1 MRLKIKD
8 NILIYLHK
16 ILPFFLSPLGLL
28 IIFLIVSFF
37 FRQRFM
43 VLISLLI
50 LLVSSN
56 TYVGNYLFSTLEDP
70 YKPLSMN
77 SINESDAVVVL
88 SGMINQVGK
97 KENIK
102 YEWLDPDRFFAG
114 VKLIKNNKS
123 KLLIFTA
130 GQLPWTKEWRAEG
143 DILKDK
149 AIEFGI
155 DKNKI
160 LVSETVKN
168 TYEESLKILQ
178 LIPRGSSI
186 ILITSAFHMKRSKFL
201 FEKQGFKVNPFP
213 VDFKISNNDL
223 TILDIIP
230 SLSAMKK
237 TSLFIR
243 ENIGRLYYKIIL

>member
-1 MRLKIKD
+1 M
-8 NILIYLHK
+8 IYLHK
-16 ILPFFLSPLGLL
+16 ILPFFLSPLGF
-28 IIFLIVSFF
+28 IILFLIVSVF
-37 FRQRFM
+37 FRQRLM

-50 LLVSSN
+50 LLISSN
-56 TYVGNYLFSTLEDP
+56 AYVGNYLFSTLEDP

-97 KENIK
+97 KENMK
-102 YEWLDPDRFFAG
+102 YEWSDPDRFFAG

-130 GQLPWTKEWRAEG
+130 GQLPWTKDWRPEG

-160 LVSETVKN
+160 LVSAIVQN
-168 TYEESLKILQ
+168 TYEESLSILE

-186 ILITSAFHMKRSKFL
+186 ILVTSAFHMERSKLL
-201 FEKQGFKVNPFP
+201 FEKQGFEVNPFP

-230 SLSAMKK
+230 SLGAMSK

-243 ENIGRLYYKIIL
+243 ENIGRLYYKVIL

>member
-1 MRLKIKD
+1 M
-8 NILIYLHK
+8 IYLHK
-16 ILPFFLSPLGLL
+16 ILPFFLSPLGF
-28 IIFLIVSFF
+28 IILFLIVSVF
-37 FRQRFM
+37 FRQRLM

-50 LLVSSN
+50 LLISSN
-56 TYVGNYLFSTLEDP
+56 AYVGNYLFSTLEDP

-102 YEWLDPDRFFAG
+102 YEWSDPDRFFAG

-130 GQLPWTKEWRAEG
+130 GQLPWTKNWRPEG
-143 DILKDK
+143 GILKDK

-160 LVSETVKN
+160 LVSAKVKN
-168 TYEESLKILQ
+168 TYEESLKTLQ
-178 LIPRGSSI
+178 LVPRGSSI
-186 ILITSAFHMKRSKFL
+186 ILVTSAFHMKRSKFL

-213 VDFKISNNDL
+213 VDFKIYNNNL

-230 SLSAMKK
+230 SLSAMRK

>member
-1 MRLKIKD
+1 M
-8 NILIYLHK
+8 IYLHK
-16 ILPFFLSPLGLL
+16 ILPFFLSPLG
-28 IIFLIVSFF
+28 FLIFFLIMSLF
-37 FRQRFM
+37 FRQRLM

-50 LLVSSN
+50 LLISSN
-56 TYVGNYLFSTLEDP
+56 AYVGNYLFSTLEGP
-70 YKPLSMN
+70 YKPLSMK

-114 VKLIKNNKS
+114 VRLIKNNKS

-130 GQLPWTKEWRAEG
+130 GQLPWTKEWRPEG

-160 LVSETVKN
+160 LVSAKVKN

-186 ILITSAFHMKRSKFL
+186 ILVTSAFHMKRSKFL

-213 VDFKISNNDL
+213 VDFKMSNNNS

-230 SLSAMKK
+230 SLGAMSK

>member
-1 MRLKIKD
+1 M
-8 NILIYLHK
+8 IYLHK
-16 ILPFFLSPLGLL
+16 ILPFFLSPLG
-28 IIFLIVSFF
+28 FLILFLIMSLF
-37 FRQRFM
+37 FRQRLM

-50 LLVSSN
+50 LLISSN
-56 TYVGNYLFSTLEDP
+56 AYVGNYLFSTLEGS
-70 YKPLSMN
+70 YKPISMN
-77 SINESDAVVVL
+77 SINVSDAVVVL
-88 SGMINQVGK
+88 SGMISQVGK
-97 KENIK
+97 EGNIK
-102 YEWLDPDRFFAG
+102 YEWSDPDRFFAG

-130 GQLPWTKEWRAEG
+130 GQLPWTKEWRPEG

-149 AIEFGI
+149 AIELGI

-160 LVSETVKN
+160 LVSAKVKN

-186 ILITSAFHMKRSKFL
+186 ILVTSAFHMKRSKFL

-213 VDFKISNNDL
+213 VDFKMSNNNS

-230 SLSAMKK
+230 SLGAMSK

>member
-1 MRLKIKD
+1 M
-8 NILIYLHK
+8 IYLHK
-16 ILPFFLSPLGLL
+16 ILPFFLSPLGF
-28 IIFLIVSFF
+28 IILFLIVSVF
-37 FRQRFM
+37 FRQRLM

-50 LLVSSN
+50 LLISSN
-56 TYVGNYLFSTLEDP
+56 AYVGNYLFSTLEDP

-102 YEWLDPDRFFAG
+102 YEWSDPDRFFAG

-130 GQLPWTKEWRAEG
+130 GQLPWTKDWRPEG

-160 LVSETVKN
+160 LVSAKVKN
-168 TYEESLKILQ
+168 TYEESLKTLQ

-186 ILITSAFHMKRSKFL
+186 ILVTSAFHMKRSKFL
-201 FEKQGFKVNPFP
+201 FEKQGFRVNPFP
-213 VDFKISNNDL
+213 VDFKVSNNNL
-223 TILDIIP
+223 TILDMIP
-230 SLSAMKK
+230 SLGAISK

>member
-1 MRLKIKD
+1 M
-8 NILIYLHK
+8 IYLHK
-16 ILPFFLSPLGLL
+16 ILPFFLSPLGF
-28 IIFLIVSFF
+28 IILFLIVSVF
-37 FRQRFM
+37 FRQRLM

-50 LLVSSN
+50 LLISSN
-56 TYVGNYLFSTLEDP
+56 AYVGNYLFSTLEDP

-97 KENIK
+97 KENMK
-102 YEWLDPDRFFAG
+102 YEWSDPDRFFAG

-130 GQLPWTKEWRAEG
+130 GQLPWTKNWRPEG
-143 DILKDK
+143 DILKYK

-160 LVSETVKN
+160 LVSAIVQN
-168 TYEESLKILQ
+168 TYEESLSILE

-186 ILITSAFHMKRSKFL
+186 ILVTSAFHMERSKLL
-201 FEKQGFKVNPFP
+201 FEKQGFEVNPFP

-230 SLSAMKK
+230 SLGAMSK

-243 ENIGRLYYKIIL
+243 ENIGRLYYKVIL